1 MCHVLNQINKA
12 GITLLSNEDYL
23 HIFHEIKN
31 SITLINSS
39 LQLVEKKHPEVR
51 EFDYWSE
58 SMSELCFLKNMV
70 IQLSSARL
78 CNQLNLMQ
86 VSIYSFMH
94 QIDTSIRVLS
104 WKDFV
109 CNFQLDENLPLIE
122 LDPQLLKQA
131 VINII
136 KNAFEAM
143 HESGTTDIHVF
154 YEEPWMNIAITDH
167 GGGLDPALAD
177 TIFQPFITSKTGGRS
192 GTCHHPSDHRITPRY
207 INLRFQAGQRMH
219 LHHRTSSYAK
229 LNTVSSIRRI
239 LKLPFAVISPVI
251 NAFWKV
257 ERPLVIFCI
266 ASEDNRKLI
275 SASVVLS

>member
-1 MCHVLNQINKA
+1 MLNQINKA

-104 WKDFV
+104 WKNFV
-109 CNFQLDENLPLIE
+109 CNFQLEENLPLIE

-143 HESGTTDIHVF
+143 HESGTTDLHVF
-154 YEEPWMNIAITDH
+154 YEEPFMTTA
-167 GGGLDPALAD
+167 AD
-177 TIFQPFITSKTGGRS
+177 STRLWRIPSSSLLLPPKREAAVWDLSLPVRS
-192 GTCHHPSDHRITPRY
+192 SNHT
-207 INLRFQAGQRMH
+207 
-219 LHHRTSSYAK
+219 
-229 LNTVSSIRRI
+229 TVH
-239 LKLPFAVISPVI
+239 
-251 NAFWKV
+251 
-257 ERPLVIFCI
+257 
-266 ASEDNRKLI
+266 
-275 SASVVLS
+275 

>member
-1 MCHVLNQINKA
+1 MLNQINKA

-104 WKDFV
+104 WKNFV
-109 CNFQLDENLPLIE
+109 CNFQLEENLPLIE

-143 HESGTTDIHVF
+143 HESGTTDVHVF
-154 YEEPWMNIAITDH
+154 YEEPFMSIAITDH
-167 GGGLDPALAD
+167 GVMYGAIDFYKAAKAVAD
-177 TIFQPFITSKTGGRS
+177 TIFQPFIPSKTGGS
-192 GTCHHPSDHRITPRY
+192 G
-207 INLRFQAGQRMH
+207 LG
-219 LHHRTSSYAK
+219 
-229 LNTVSSIRRI
+229 
-239 LKLPFAVISPVI
+239 
-251 NAFWKV
+251 
-257 ERPLVIFCI
+257 LVITRQIIESHHGTLTCDSRPGDGCTFTI
-266 ASEDNRKLI
+266 ALPLTQN
-275 SASVVLS
+275 

>member
-1 MCHVLNQINKA
+1 M
-12 GITLLSNEDYL
+12 LSNEDYL

-31 SITLINSS
+31 SIALINSS

-51 EFDYWSE
+51 EFDYWNE

-78 CNQLNLMQ
+78 FNHLNLMQ
-86 VSIYSFMH
+86 VNIYSFMH
-94 QIDTSIRVLS
+94 QIDTSIRV
-104 WKDFV
+104 V
-109 CNFQLDENLPLIE
+109 CNFQLEENLPLIE

-154 YEEPWMNIAITDH
+154 YEEPFMSIAITDH

-177 TIFQPFITSKTGGRS
+177 TILPPKREAAVWDLSLPVRS
-192 GTCHHPSDHRITPRY
+192 SNHT
-207 INLRFQAGQRMH
+207 
-219 LHHRTSSYAK
+219 
-229 LNTVSSIRRI
+229 
-239 LKLPFAVISPVI
+239 AVH
-251 NAFWKV
+251 
-257 ERPLVIFCI
+257 
-266 ASEDNRKLI
+266 
-275 SASVVLS
+275 

>member
-1 MCHVLNQINKA
+1 MLNQINKA
-12 GITLLSNEDYL
+12 GITLLSNA
-23 HIFHEIKN
+23 
-31 SITLINSS
+31 

-104 WKDFV
+104 WKNFV
-109 CNFQLDENLPLIE
+109 CNFQLEENLPLIE

-143 HESGTTDIHVF
+143 HESGTTDVHVF
-154 YEEPWMNIAITDH
+154 YEEPFMSIAITDH
-167 GGGLDPALAD
+167 GGGLGSGGYHLPAFYYL
-177 TIFQPFITSKTGGRS
+177 QNGRQRS
-192 GTCHHPSDHRITPRY
+192 GTCHYPSDHRITPRY
-207 INLRFQAGQRMH
+207 INLRFQTG
-219 LHHRTSSYAK
+219 
-229 LNTVSSIRRI
+229 
-239 LKLPFAVISPVI
+239 
-251 NAFWKV
+251 
-257 ERPLVIFCI
+257 
-266 ASEDNRKLI
+266 
-275 SASVVLS
+275 

>member
-1 MCHVLNQINKA
+1 MLNQINKA

-104 WKDFV
+104 WKNFV
-109 CNFQLDENLPLIE
+109 CNFQLEENLPLIE

-136 KNAFEAM
+136 
-143 HESGTTDIHVF
+143 VF
-154 YEEPWMNIAITDH
+154 YEEPFMSIAITDH

-177 TIFQPFITSKTGGRS
+177 TIFQPFITSKTGGS
-192 GTCHHPSDHRITPRY
+192 G
-207 INLRFQAGQRMH
+207 LG
-219 LHHRTSSYAK
+219 
-229 LNTVSSIRRI
+229 
-239 LKLPFAVISPVI
+239 
-251 NAFWKV
+251 
-257 ERPLVIFCI
+257 LVITRQIIESHHGTLTCDSRPGDGCTFTI
-266 ASEDNRKLI
+266 ALPLTQN
-275 SASVVLS
+275 